1 MTVREIA
8 RAAAVLLQADD
19 ISAAL
24 GTAAA
29 AGNEDVRTLVSC
41 VNLAAAELC
50 ADGFP
55 LCYTEELS
63 ATNGVI
69 PFSVLSH
76 TPSRIVSV
84 KRGGAAVP
92 FAVDTQ
98 GVKVG
103 SGGKHAVT
111 YYAVPNERSLDQTV
125 EVGALCDANV
135 LAYYAARNYCLVTG
149 RTDEASIWDQRGNA
163 EAEKHRLARR
173 AKLKRRE
180 WS

>member
-1 MTVREIA
+1 MTVREMA

-19 ISAAL
+19 ITAAL
-24 GTAAA
+24 GTTAA

-63 ATNGVI
+63 AANGVI
-69 PFSVLSH
+69 PFSGLSH
-76 TPSRIVSV
+76 TPSRILAV
-84 KRGGAAVP
+84 KRDGAAVP
-92 FAVDTQ
+92 FAADVQ

-103 SGGKHAVT
+103 SSGKHAVT
-111 YYAVPNERSLDQTV
+111 YYAVPDERSLDQAV
-125 EVGALCDANV
+125 EVGAFCDANI
-135 LAYYAARNYCLVTG
+135 LAYYTARNYCLVTG

-163 EAEKHRLARR
+163 EAEKRRLARR
-173 AKLKRRE
+173 AALKKRE
-180 WS
+180 WI